1 MDNNQSPWV
10 AVKRSDPG
18 IRYQHED
25 PGLRRNYPWQA
36 MFACQ
41 IGILPF
47 EKREKLKWG
56 FTPAFLIEEATDRQK
71 LFIES
76 QLPANPVEGHLDR
89 RTLAFRCISMPNAG
103 LQLSLVA
110 KVLAASEDEAHATA
124 LTYCRELVSVF
135 PIDYEL
141 RPATTEDEFHAFSG
155 GELLG
160 KCKNEH
166 TIAQLR
172 RFEKPLETT
181 RGTLRFVGLWQAN
194 LRSDEQIWRALT
206 GSQKETLLNI
216 AIRPTTLL
224 EGERRALLEM
234 QQLASQ
240 PQEQRP
246 PLEPYLQ
253 NYKEWVDPFINRHLS
268 PWNRYFYLQ
277 IHLAAPAGIEDYIF
291 RSIGS
296 SLTREF
302 SDNSSPGYQVVYPM
316 DSAALNHWKN
326 HLDNLE
332 ILQADRTMMLP
343 RLSELATL
351 EETHAV
357 FRLPYPPG
365 DNLPGA
371 RFTTLSPGQDT

>member
-1 MDNNQSPWV
+1 VDNSQSPWV

-25 PGLRRNYPWQA
+25 PGIRQNYPWQA

-47 EKREKLKWG
+47 KEREKLKWG

-76 QLPANPVEGHLDR
+76 QLPANPIDGHLDT
-89 RTLAFRCISMPNAG
+89 RTLALRCISTPNAG
-103 LQLSLVA
+103 LQLGLVA
-110 KVLAASEDEAHATA
+110 KTLAASQDEAYKSAS
-124 LTYCRELVSVF
+124 TYCRELASVF
-135 PIDYEL
+135 PIDYML

-155 GELLG
+155 GELLK
-160 KCKNEH
+160 KCNDIN

-172 RFEKPLETT
+172 RFEKSLQTT
-181 RGTLRFVGLWQAN
+181 QGLLRFVGLWQAN
-194 LRSDEQIWRALT
+194 IRSDEQVWRALT
-206 GSQKETLLNI
+206 GCQKETLLDI
-216 AIRPTTLL
+216 TIRPTTLL

-234 QQLASQ
+234 QGSAKL
-240 PQEQRP
+240 PPGEQSP
-246 PLEPYLQ
+246 AEPCLQ

-277 IHLAAPAGIEDYIF
+277 IHLAAPEGTEDYIF

-296 SLTREF
+296 SITREF
-302 SDNSSPGYQVVYPM
+302 PDKSSPGYQVVRPT
-316 DSAALNHWKN
+316 DREALTNWRN

-332 ILQADRTMMLP
+332 MLHRDKSLLLP

-371 RFTTLSPGQDT
+371 RFLAP